1 MEVFMVVL
9 AEAIGVSSRQC
20 GLSGRA
26 VVEILDGG
34 PPDKVRVKIALKS
47 VADVF
52 ELNGKVAILTATGA
66 VVTISGGDVEALK
79 KCVEDVRLLYDK
91 DGVSMKTFLEALA
104 RLELLCES
112 VSLDELE
119 CGAKPVEIAVS
130 HTDENEDVEDKWT
143 WRGDGKVIID
153 RKVTFEPQLLSVS
166 GSLGELGK
174 YLTGE
179 EPEKG

>member
-66 VVTISGGDVEALK
+66 VVTIGGGDAEELK
-79 KCVEDVRLLYDK
+79 KCIEEVKSLHGEDVVPLA
-91 DGVSMKTFLEALA
+91 FLEATA
-104 RLELLCES
+104 RLERLCER
-112 VSLDELE
+112 VILVDEFE
-119 CGAKPVEIAVS
+119 FEIEVS
-130 HTDENEDVEDKWT
+130 HTDGNGNGDVVDEWT
-143 WRGDGKVIID
+143 WRDAGGGKVIID
-153 RKVTFEPQLLSVS
+153 RKVTLEPQLLSVS